1 MADYRVGLDLGS
13 TAIKAVITEGEAILW
28 TGAVPTVPDQEALA
42 FELVEKG
49 RVELGLPDSWSF
61 RVASTGYG
69 KSLCRK
75 ADLRLDELSANARG
89 LFRLSGGEARS
100 AVNIGGQD
108 LKTIRLSE
116 RGEVTDFRMN
126 DKCAAGTGRFF
137 ELAARLLNVPL
148 ARFAEL
154 SRMPC
159 EEVELNSTCVVFAES
174 EIVSLLARGVSPQSI
189 VRALHASVARRAAG
203 LLGRMEDADAV
214 WLDGGPA
221 QNRGLVEAVED
232 ELLTQVKVTEIPQY
246 TVAYGAAMSLAP
258 RPC

>member
-1 MADYRVGLDLGS
+1 MEYSIGLDLGS
-13 TAIKAVITEGEAILW
+13 TAIKAVITEGARILW
-28 TGAVPTVPDQEALA
+28 TGAVPTAPDQEALA
-42 FELVEKG
+42 SGLIEKG
-49 RVELGLPDSWSF
+49 RGELGLASSWSY

-69 KSLCRK
+69 KALYRK
-75 ADLRLDELSANARG
+75 ADLRMDELSANARG

-108 LKTIRLSE
+108 LKTIRMSD

-148 ARFAEL
+148 SGFAAL
-154 SRMPC
+154 SGMPG

-174 EIVSLLARGVSPQSI
+174 EIVSLLARGVPPQSV

-203 LLGRMEDADAV
+203 LLGKVGAGPV

-221 QNRGLVEAVED
+221 QNRGLVEAVEE
-232 ELLTQVKVTEIPQY
+232 ELLTEVKVTELPQY
-246 TVAYGAAMSLAP
+246 TVAYGAAVSLG
-258 RPC
+258 